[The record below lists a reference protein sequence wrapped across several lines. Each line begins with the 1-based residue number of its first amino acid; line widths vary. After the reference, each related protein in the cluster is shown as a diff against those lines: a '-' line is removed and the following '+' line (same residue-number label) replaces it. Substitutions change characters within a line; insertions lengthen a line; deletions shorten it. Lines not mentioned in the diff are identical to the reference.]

1 MSNNRKIASLIALLA
16 IVFVF
21 IGAIVSYDLEQ
32 YNSKN
37 LKSTQ
42 NSEDTLVAIRV
53 TGEAENKNVLVTDRF
68 TGKLE
73 KDSQVISI
81 GSDGSMYVVKGG
93 TVLVSD
99 MVIGKNEETTSVYR
113 IDDTRKSVSTN

>member
-32 YNSKN
+32 YNLRT
-37 LKSTQ
+37 LKGTQ
-42 NSEDTLVAIRV
+42 SSEETLVAIRV
-53 TGEAENKNVLVTDRF
+53 TEEAENKNVLVTDRF

-93 TVLVSD
+93 TVLASD
-99 MVIGKNEETTSVYR
+99 MVIGTNEESTSVYR
-113 IDDTRKSVSTN
+113 INDVEKSVSTN

>member
-32 YNSKN
+32 YNSR
-37 LKSTQ
+37 
-42 NSEDTLVAIRV
+42 NSKDVENVQDTLVAVRV
-53 TGEAENKNVLVTDRF
+53 TEETENKNVLVTDRF

-81 GSDGSMYVVKGG
+81 GSAGSMYVVKGG
-93 TVLVSD
+93 TVLASD
-99 MVIGKNEETTSVYR
+99 MIIGTNEETTSVYR
-113 IDDTRKSVSTN
+113 IDDARKSSSTN

>member
-32 YNSKN
+32 YN
-37 LKSTQ
+37 LKALKGTE

-53 TGEAENKNVLVTDRF
+53 TEEVANKNVLVTDRF

-73 KDSQVISI
+73 KDSEVISI

-93 TVLVSD
+93 TVLASD
-99 MVIGKNEETTSVYR
+99 MVIGTNEETTSVYR
-113 IDDTRKSVSTN
+113 INDVEKSVSTN

>member
-32 YNSKN
+32 YNLRT
-37 LKSTQ
+37 LKGTQ
-42 NSEDTLVAIRV
+42 SSEETLVAIRV
-53 TGEAENKNVLVTDRF
+53 TEEAENKNILVTDRF

-93 TVLVSD
+93 TVLASD
-99 MVIGKNEETTSVYR
+99 MVIGTNEESTSVYR
-113 IDDTRKSVSTN
+113 INDVEKSVSTN